1 MATICFRPPPLPPS
15 KKSTHLASGNNRQ
28 RVATKQNTNNHGLL
42 SSTYLSFRDPAEDEI
57 LNGGGGGDREIEMTS
72 SKCRSKSSGGKRCK
86 KLTHTNS
93 LCRTSR
99 DSKVII
105 TRSQSDG
112 NIDTK
117 GLSTI
122 SLNRYMKV
130 LSGSWRNL
138 LNCKC
143 WHSFCRCFNSTLF
156 FLPAAWSGAREFLTV
171 HSFLTNRNSFR
182 VTHQSNRLILRKTSN
197 ENR

>member
-1 MATICFRPPPLPPS
+1 MATICFRPPPLPPN
-15 KKSTHLASGNNRQ
+15 KKSNHLMNGNNRQ
-28 RVATKQNTNNHGLL
+28 RVLAKQNPNSHGLL

-57 LNGGGGGDREIEMTS
+57 LIADEIEMTS
-72 SKCRSKSSGGKRCK
+72 FKCSSKNSGGKRCK

-93 LCRTSR
+93 LSRGSR
-99 DSKVII
+99 DTKVII
-105 TRSQSDG
+105 TRSHSDG
-112 NIDTK
+112 NIDKK

-143 WHSFCRCFNSTLF
+143 CLKSFCRSFNSTLF
-156 FLPAAWSGAREFLTV
+156 GLGASQCAKV
-171 HSFLTNRNSFR
+171 H
-182 VTHQSNRLILRKTSN
+182 
-197 ENR
+197 